1 MGNFAEN
8 IAQLESI
15 DAFAKLELFDAA
27 GKLVASIANQPG
39 SQGSLKVY
47 RHLAEKWGAL
57 NPAAAEE
64 GLQLYAEHSED
75 ARLNPGKHPNI
86 DRLFEIIRSGASYSA
101 HLRKP
106 LFNKAPR

>member
-1 MGNFAEN
+1 MANFAEN
-8 IAQLESI
+8 IAQLKSI

-27 GKLVASIANQPG
+27 GNLVARIENQPG

-86 DRLFEIIRSGASYSA
+86 DRLFEIIKSGATYSA
-101 HLRKP
+101 RLTP
-106 LFNKAPR
+106 A